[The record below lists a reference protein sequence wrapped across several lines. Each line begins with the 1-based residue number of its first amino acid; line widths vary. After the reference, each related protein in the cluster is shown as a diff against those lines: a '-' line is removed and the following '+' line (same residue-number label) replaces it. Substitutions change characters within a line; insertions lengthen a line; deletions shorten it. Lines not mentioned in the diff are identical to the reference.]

1 MLHSIDGSNDNFYL
15 HDAIK
20 SLPPLLGD
28 GSHRHNRCTLPSY
41 MVKLRRHAA
50 AMQRHQMR
58 VVAQCY
64 AIALLLFSSFPLTAV
79 AGAVEDASETGR
91 LLAILLDAGRDT
103 IAKQQDLINDAS
115 KANKGFT
122 SDVFERQVAEEFQ
135 QRTGIGL
142 ANLDAAQV
150 PAMAKPLLARLMQE
164 SKKTIDTYQSV
175 INVPGFAY
183 KGLIPATFGTETAA
197 RFQSWSGIY
206 MKQTAPSHLVRN
218 PKNKPDDY
226 ESAVFARFSTKL
238 PSEDPDKVY
247 AEVTEDGK
255 FVRVLLP
262 LFYHRACLAC
272 HGEPKGQRDISGYP
286 REGAKEGELGGAI
299 SVKLTPPPP
308 Q

>member
-1 MLHSIDGSNDNFYL
+1 MERNNPYNFVIYRYFAVL
-15 HDAIK
+15 LLLT
-20 SLPPLLGD
+20 SLPPA
-28 GSHRHNRCTLPSY
+28 S
-41 MVKLRRHAA
+41 
-50 AMQRHQMR
+50 Q
-58 VVAQCY
+58 
-64 AIALLLFSSFPLTAV
+64 
-79 AGAVEDASETGR
+79 AGPVEDATETGR
-91 LLAILLDAGRDT
+91 LLAILLDTGREA
-103 IAKQQDLINDAS
+103 IARRQELINDAS
-115 KANKGFT
+115 KSNKGFT

-135 QRTGIGL
+135 QRTGIAL
-142 ANLDAAQV
+142 TNLDAAEV

-183 KGLIPATFGTETAA
+183 KGLIPATFGTETAT

-226 ESAVFARFSTKL
+226 ESAAFARFAATPPADS
-238 PSEDPDKVY
+238 PDQVLT
-247 AEVTEDGK
+247 EVTDDGK

-262 LFYHRACLAC
+262 LFYHRSCLAC

-286 REGAKEGELGGAI
+286 KEGAKEGELGGAI
-299 SVKLTPPPP
+299 SVRLPPPS

>member
-1 MLHSIDGSNDNFYL
+1 MLQR
-15 HDAIK
+15 
-20 SLPPLLGD
+20 PPL
-28 GSHRHNRCTLPSY
+28 
-41 MVKLRRHAA
+41 
-50 AMQRHQMR
+50 R
-58 VVAQCY
+58 VVARWH
-64 AIALLLFSSFPLTAV
+64 AIAWLLFISFPFTAV
-79 AGAVEDASETGR
+79 AGAIEDASETGR
-91 LLAILLDAGRDT
+91 LLAILLDAGRGT

-135 QRTGIGL
+135 QRTGVGL
-142 ANLDAAQV
+142 ANLDAAEV

-218 PKNKPDDY
+218 PRNKPDDY
-226 ESAVFARFSTKL
+226 ESAVFARFSTNL
-238 PSEDPDKVY
+238 QGEAPDKVF
-247 AEVTEDGK
+247 AEVTDDGK

-262 LFYHRACLAC
+262 LFYQRSCLAC

-299 SVKLTPPPP
+299 SVKLPPSPA